1 MTGLPA
7 LVLISLVHKDEL
19 KWSAWSPIL
28 AVSLSMV
35 AFISI
40 KTARDTVFFNE
51 GGLSQLPVAYIWIAL
66 ASVPAGMLH
75 LAAMKR
81 WGVRRVRTG
90 LLILTAGL
98 FLLFAPF
105 TAGENKLAMMAMFV
119 LVPVVF
125 AAVFAA
131 AWLLAADIFDG
142 AGSELTRWAYSRIGA
157 GSMIGGI
164 LGGLLAGALSQ
175 SLSPEFLV
183 AAGSLLLLLVAGV
196 VWRAHRL
203 HPIRTLSS
211 MTSRHG
217 VIRDRAPSAA
227 GQAPAAGDPTR
238 RTLQNP
244 RLPAQL
250 LKIPYVRGLIG
261 MSALASLAALFI
273 DFQFYSAV
281 TFSGNTNP
289 QFFAGFY
296 TLLNSGALLIQLL
309 VAPRLQSRFGSGFA
323 LMVLPSALF
332 GWAGLS
338 VFGSTIQSRF
348 VMKLTE
354 SGLKSSLHRSVWEQV
369 FLPVGRGS
377 REIAKVLV
385 DGVSARVAEGVGAG
399 LLYFWLWTL
408 QGERLGLASLT
419 WLLLGVLLCWTI
431 LTFYMRNHGCSD
443 MEEADY
449 RLRLP
454 DS

>member
-1 MTGLPA
+1 
-7 LVLISLVHKDEL
+7 
-19 KWSAWSPIL
+19 
-28 AVSLSMV
+28 MV

-142 AGSELTRWAYSRIGA
+142 A
-157 GSMIGGI
+157 
-164 LGGLLAGALSQ
+164 
-175 SLSPEFLV
+175 
-183 AAGSLLLLLVAGV
+183 
-196 VWRAHRL
+196 
-203 HPIRTLSS
+203 
-211 MTSRHG
+211 
-217 VIRDRAPSAA
+217 
-227 GQAPAAGDPTR
+227 
-238 RTLQNP
+238 
-244 RLPAQL
+244 
-250 LKIPYVRGLIG
+250 
-261 MSALASLAALFI
+261 
-273 DFQFYSAV
+273 
-281 TFSGNTNP
+281 
-289 QFFAGFY
+289 
-296 TLLNSGALLIQLL
+296 
-309 VAPRLQSRFGSGFA
+309 RLQSRFGSGFA

-354 SGLKSSLHRSVWEQV
+354 SGLKSALHRSVWEQV